1 MNIGD
6 LLFQLIFFIL
16 LIGIVAAVFYAVRT
30 LVIKKPDNQKS
41 IEQKLDQIIELLEK
55 NNKE

>member
-16 LIGIVAAVFYAVRT
+16 LMGIVAAVFYVVT
-30 LVIKKPDNQKS
+30 SLIKRKPDDAES
-41 IEQKLDQIIELLEK
+41 VEQKLDRIIELLEK

>member
-6 LLFQLIFFIL
+6 LLFQLIFLIL
-16 LIGIVAAVFYAVRT
+16 LIGIVVAVFYVVRS
-30 LVIKKPDNQKS
+30 LLIKKPDNSKS
-41 IEQKLDQIIELLEK
+41 VEQKLDRIIERLEK

>member
-6 LLFQLIFFIL
+6 LLFQLISFIL
-16 LIGIVAAVFYAVRT
+16 LMGIVSAVFYVVRS
-30 LVIKKPDNQKS
+30 LIIKKPDNSKS
-41 IEQKLDQIIELLEK
+41 VEQKLDRIIQLLEK

>member
-16 LIGIVAAVFYAVRT
+16 TIGIVAAVFYAVRS
-30 LVIKKPDNQKS
+30 LVIKEPRNQKS
-41 IEQKLDQIIELLEK
+41 IEQKLDRIIELLEK
-55 NNKE
+55 DNKE

>member
-16 LIGIVAAVFYAVRT
+16 LMGIVVAVFYVVT
-30 LVIKKPDNQKS
+30 SLIKRKPDAAES
-41 IEQKLDQIIELLEK
+41 VEQKLDRIIELLEK

>member
-6 LLFQLIFFIL
+6 LLFQLITFIL
-16 LIGIVAAVFYAVRT
+16 LMGIVAAVFYVVKS
-30 LVIKKPDNQKS
+30 LIKRKPDDSKS
-41 IEQKLDQIIELLEK
+41 VEQKLDRIIELLEK